1 MSRLR
6 RTGLSSS
13 ARRQYAGGA
22 KSCILFESEILA
34 EFARA
39 TYSDFRSP
47 TMSHQEIVAR
57 TDELTDTVQVV
68 AESFPHLR
76 VDHRPNAVDWYR
88 WLIYDDLTSKVIGI
102 VALCEPSEKSLSLPE
117 TKVLLRKRTLN
128 LALQAA

>member
-1 MSRLR
+1 M
-6 RTGLSSS
+6 
-13 ARRQYAGGA
+13 
-22 KSCILFESEILA
+22 CN
-34 EFARA
+34 
-39 TYSDFRSP
+39 
-47 TMSHQEIVAR
+47 QEIVAR

-68 AESFPHLR
+68 VESFPNLR
-76 VDHRPNAVDWYR
+76 VDHRPNGADWYR